1 MPMIII
7 HTTPSM
13 PLEKRKNLVAEVRN
27 AIPEI
32 LGIPDHIGQVILYE
46 SLLENRS
53 SHGSRDNRFIFAETT
68 MYHGRT
74 KELKEIFLKKLIS
87 IIHSHTGIDPADIN
101 CVIREIS
108 SENMMGGVSHE
119 FIRKMDEKSHG
130 AD

>member
-7 HTTPSM
+7 HMAPSI
-13 PLEKRKNLVAEVRN
+13 PLEKKKNLVAEVRN

-46 SLLENRS
+46 SPLENRS
-53 SHGSRDNRFIFAETT
+53 SHGSRDNRFVFAETT
-68 MYHGRT
+68 MYKGRT
-74 KELKEIFLKKLIS
+74 KELKEKFLKKLIT
-87 IIHSHTGIDPADIN
+87 ILHSHTGIDPTDIN

-108 SENMMGGVSHE
+108 SEDMMGGVSHE
-119 FIRKMDEKSHG
+119 FIRKMEAKDHG

>member
-13 PLEKRKNLVAEVRN
+13 PIEKRKNLVAEVRN

-46 SLLENRS
+46 SPLENRS
-53 SHGSRDNRFIFAETT
+53 SHSSRDQRFIFVETT
-68 MYHGRT
+68 MVHGRT
-74 KELKEIFLKKLIS
+74 KELKAIFLKKLIS
-87 IIHSHTGIDPADIN
+87 ILHSHTGIDPTDIN

-119 FIRKMDEKSHG
+119 FIRKQEVKNHG